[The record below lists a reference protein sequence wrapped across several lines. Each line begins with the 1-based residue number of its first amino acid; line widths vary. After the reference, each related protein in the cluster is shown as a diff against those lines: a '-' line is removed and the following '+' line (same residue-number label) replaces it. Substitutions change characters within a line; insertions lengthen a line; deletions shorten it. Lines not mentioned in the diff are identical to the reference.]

1 MLRRLIA
8 LLVLIVSLAAGG
20 AWAVWRGLN
29 EPYRGFTGGEV
40 FVELPQGARS
50 AEIAGRL
57 ADAGVVADALT
68 FRIAVRLAKA
78 DRHLQAGEYR
88 FTDAATPDQIVARLS
103 RGDTFRRA
111 LTFPE
116 GLTIREMA
124 AIFENSG
131 MGRAGD
137 FIQAANAVSLVSDL
151 DPDAGNLEGYLFP
164 STYSLPRRAGADGT
178 IRAMV
183 KEFRKALGNEPLPEG
198 VSVRDLVTLASI
210 VEKETSQSSERPVV
224 AGVYANRLRIHMA
237 LQCDP
242 TVIYALMLNGKWNG
256 NIRKDDLTIDSP
268 YNTYRYPG
276 LPPGPIASPG
286 KASLDAA
293 RHPANV
299 PYLYFVSRND
309 GTHVFA
315 STLAEH
321 NRNVHAFQSI
331 KRLVK

>member
-1 MLRRLIA
+1 MLRRLIV
-8 LLVLIVSLAAGG
+8 LVVLIASLAGG
-20 AWAVWRGLN
+20 AAWAVWRGLN
-29 EPYRGFTGGEV
+29 EPYRGFAGTEV
-40 FVELPQGARS
+40 FVELPPGART
-50 AEIAGRL
+50 AEIASRL
-57 ADAGVVADALT
+57 AEAGVVTDALT
-68 FRIAVRLAKA
+68 FRVAVRMAKA

-88 FTDAATPDQIVARLS
+88 FTEAATPGQVITRLS
-103 RGDTFRRA
+103 RGETFTRA

-124 AIFENSG
+124 GIFESSG
-131 MGRAGD
+131 MGPADD
-137 FIQAANAVSLVSDL
+137 FLRAANTVSLVSDI

-178 IRAMV
+178 VRAMV
-183 KEFRKALGNEPLPEG
+183 KEFRKALGSEPLPEG
-198 VSVRDLVTLASI
+198 MSVRELVTLASI
-210 VEKETSQSSERPVV
+210 VEKETSQSFERPVV

-242 TVIYALMLNGKWNG
+242 TVIYAMMLGGTWNG
-256 NIRKDDLTIDSP
+256 NVRKDDLSIDSP

-286 KASLDAA
+286 KASLEAA

-309 GTHVFA
+309 GTHIFA

-321 NRNVHAFQSI
+321 NKNVREFQQK
-331 KRLVK
+331 KR